1 MKKIFLSVLS
11 VMMVSGCLPLW
22 IGAGATAGYMLSGDS
37 AIGNVETEYRI
48 LWDICLDTIESMDAE
63 LLNVNESKGLIKSRI
78 SDNVVTIVINTATPN
93 SQRLKV
99 SARANLLPK
108 PQFAQ
113 KVYLRIVE
121 SL

>member
-1 MKKIFLSVLS
+1 MKKILLTVLS
-11 VMMVSGCLPLW
+11 VMMLSGCLPLW
-22 IGAGATAGYMLSGDS
+22 IGAGAAAGYMLSGDS

-48 LWDICLDTIESMDAE
+48 LWDICLDTLESMDAE
-63 LLNVNESKGLIKSRI
+63 MFNVNESKGIIKARVSG
-78 SDNVVTIVINTATPN
+78 NVVTVVINTASPN
-93 SQRLKV
+93 NQRLKV